1 VQADARGDV
10 FRVTNNDLTDFPGIP
25 VKAHYIWRGLPY
37 VALDWRWPFVAS
49 QTLGAASFVVQPIVQ
64 AIAAPYGGNPKG
76 IPNEDSSDF
85 ELDDNNI
92 FSFQHLPGYDLVET
106 GPRANAGFQTTAYF
120 PTGSTELLL
129 GEAFRLKPDPNFGPL
144 VGFKDNT
151 SNIVERFTIKFPPH
165 FSLTHRADFDQTT
178 GKILRDEVY
187 VDGTWGRSN
196 LEVSYLKL
204 SQQELALDLPSREEI
219 NAQATIG
226 LFGHWL
232 AFAAGQRDLE
242 NSRMIGD
249 ELGVGYEDECIGISL
264 SYRRNYT
271 TDRDLPPSTSILF
284 RFNLKT
290 GDQTD
295 HPYNLFPR
303 SIFTLP

>member
-1 VQADARGDV
+1 M
-10 FRVTNNDLTDFPGIP
+10 
-25 VKAHYIWRGLPY
+25 
-37 VALDWRWPFVAS
+37 
-49 QTLGAASFVVQPIVQ
+49 
-64 AIAAPYGGNPKG
+64 
-76 IPNEDSSDF
+76 
-85 ELDDNNI
+85 
-92 FSFQHLPGYDLVET
+92 PGYDLVET
-106 GPRANAGFQTTAYF
+106 GPRANAGFQATAYF

-129 GEAFRLKPDPNFGPL
+129 GEAFRLKPDPNFGGL
-144 VGFKDNT
+144 VGIKDNT

-178 GKILRDEVY
+178 GKILRNEVY
-187 VDGTWGRSN
+187 ADATWGRSN

-226 LFGHWL
+226 LFGNWL
-232 AFAAGQRDLE
+232 VFAAGQRDLE

-249 ELGVGYEDECIGISL
+249 ELGIGYDDECLGVSL

-271 TDRDLPPSTSILF
+271 TDQDLPPSTSILL

-290 GDQTD
+290 GDQTA

-303 SIFTLP
+303 YIFTLP